1 MTWIKVRYFPWPV
14 DIKMLPLRFSLILM
28 VLALLSLG
36 QAQQVSRGQPSSD
49 GLGKVVFPNS
59 CSPTAQPG
67 LLKGIA
73 QLHSFQYAAA
83 ESAFTEVSK
92 SDPKCAMADW
102 GLAMSSY
109 RPLWD
114 GADEKALKKGRHFL
128 EQIQKDWPVSQRER
142 KYIDAIA
149 IIFSD
154 NRRLGDE
161 RIAAYSQAMAEV
173 AKHYPDD
180 GEAQAFYAL
189 SLLAL
194 PHDDTKLR
202 EQVIVILNKLM
213 VAQPEHP
220 GAVHYLIHAADTSE
234 LAPQGLE
241 AARRYARIAPDSSH
255 ALHMP
260 AHIFVRLGLWQES
273 VDSNL
278 AAAAAAA
285 EATKNHMGEP
295 QYQFHAMDFLDF
307 SYLQLG
313 EEAKAQQV
321 VEDLDKVTGASPG
334 WIKNLRVILTTRNM
348 LELHRWKD
356 SLAFAPQGDPFEFQ
370 LVYALRA
377 IAAARTGD
385 PRAAEENYKDLKN
398 ALKQKRGR
406 DTRLEDYRRQE
417 VEGWV
422 AFAKG
427 DTKKAVKLMRAAAD
441 KQEKADSGDFTVPA
455 REMLADLFMEL
466 HQPIQALGEYESV
479 LKVSPNR
486 FNDLYGA
493 AAAAQ
498 MAGDSAKTKS
508 YSSKLR
514 ENCPPAADR
523 QELQKNEDGRRRQQL
538 TGALFK
544 PVPRQLRFFINRTQ
558 SETRFIHQQ

>member
-1 MTWIKVRYFPWPV
+1 
-14 DIKMLPLRFSLILM
+14 MLPLRFALILV
-28 VLALLSLG
+28 VLVSVSPGRAE
-36 QAQQVSRGQPSSD
+36 QAAG

-59 CSPTAQPG
+59 CSASAQPAM
-67 LLKGIA
+67 LQGIA

-83 ESAFTEVSK
+83 TSAFTEVTHI
-92 SDPKCAMADW
+92 DPKCAVAYW

-114 GADEKALKKGRHFL
+114 GADQKALTKGRHFL
-128 EQIQKDWPVSQRER
+128 DQIQKDWPVSQREQE
-142 KYIDAIA
+142 YINAIA

-154 NRRLGDE
+154 NRRLGDD
-161 RIAAYSQAMAEV
+161 RIVAYSRAMADI
-173 AKHYPDD
+173 AKKYPDD

-194 PHDDTKLR
+194 PHDDTKIR
-202 EQVIVILNKLM
+202 EQVIAILNKLM
-213 VAQPEHP
+213 ASQPEHP

-241 AARRYARIAPDSSH
+241 AARRYAKIAPDSSH

-260 AHIFVRLGLWQES
+260 AHIFVRLGLWRES

-285 EATKNHMGEP
+285 EATRNHMGEA

-313 EEAKAQQV
+313 EEAKARQV
-321 VEDLDKVTGASPG
+321 VEDLTKVVGGSEG
-334 WIKNLRVILTTRNM
+334 WIRNLRVILTTRNL
-348 LELHRWKD
+348 LELHRWKEA
-356 SLAFAPQGDPFEFQ
+356 LALVPQGDTFEFQ
-370 LVYALRA
+370 LVYALHA

-385 PRAAEENYKDLKN
+385 AHAAEENYKNLKK
-398 ALKQKRGR
+398 AMKQKAGK
-406 DTRLEDYRRQE
+406 DHLEDYRRQE
-417 VEGWV
+417 VEAWV

-427 DTKKAVKLMRAAAD
+427 DSKKAVKLMRAAAARQD
-441 KQEKADSGDFTVPA
+441 KEDSGDFTVPA
-455 REMLADLFMEL
+455 REMLADVLMEL
-466 HQPIQALGEYESV
+466 HQPAQALGEYETV
-479 LKVSPNR
+479 LKMSPNR

-493 AAAAQ
+493 ASSAQ
-498 MAGDSAKTKS
+498 MAGESAKAKS
-508 YSSKLR
+508 YYSKLR

-523 QELQKNEDGRRRQQL
+523 EELQSIKMATAGSN
-538 TGALFK
+538 
-544 PVPRQLRFFINRTQ
+544 
-558 SETRFIHQQ
+558 

>member
-1 MTWIKVRYFPWPV
+1 MPDSIPNTRRAV
-14 DIKMLPLRFSLILM
+14 MLRHRSVLVLLVSLAIAPCL
-28 VLALLSLG
+28 
-36 QAQQVSRGQPSSD
+36 AQQPEGASSSE
-49 GLGKVVFPNS
+49 GLGKIHFPNS
-59 CSPTAQPG
+59 CAQAAQSPF
-67 LLKGIA
+67 LKGIA

-83 ESAFTEVSK
+83 EKAFT
-92 SDPKCAMADW
+92 DATHADHRCAMAYW

-114 GADEKALKKGRHFL
+114 GADQKAINKGRHFL
-128 EQIQKDWPVSQRER
+128 DQIQKDWPVSQREQE
-142 KYIDAIA
+142 YMNAIA

-154 NRRLGDE
+154 NRRSGDE
-161 RIAAYSQAMAEV
+161 RIAAYSRAMAEI

-194 PHDDTKLR
+194 PHDDTKTR
-202 EQVIVILNKLM
+202 EQVIAILNKLM
-213 VAQPEHP
+213 AAQPEHP

-321 VEDLDKVTGASPG
+321 VEDLNKVSGGSEG
-334 WIKNLRVILTTRNM
+334 WIKNLRVILTTRNL

-356 SLAFAPQGDPFEFQ
+356 ALAFAPQGDPFEFQ
-370 LVYALRA
+370 LVYALRS
-377 IAAARTGD
+377 IAADRTAD
-385 PRAAEENYKDLKN
+385 RRAAEENYKDLKK
-398 ALKQKRGR
+398 AMKQKHGR

-417 VEGWV
+417 VEAWV
-422 AFAKG
+422 AFAKS
-427 DTKKAVKLMRAAAD
+427 DNKKALKLMRSAAD
-441 KQEKADSGDFTVPA
+441 KQDQEDTGDFTVPA
-455 REMLADLFMEL
+455 REMLADMLIEL
-466 HQPIQALGEYESV
+466 HQPAQALGEYESV
-479 LKVSPNR
+479 LKMSPNR

-493 AAAAQ
+493 AAAA
-498 MAGDSAKTKS
+498 
-508 YSSKLR
+508 
-514 ENCPPAADR
+514 
-523 QELQKNEDGRRRQQL
+523 
-538 TGALFK
+538 
-544 PVPRQLRFFINRTQ
+544 
-558 SETRFIHQQ
+558 

>member
-1 MTWIKVRYFPWPV
+1 MLLVRF
-14 DIKMLPLRFSLILM
+14 LLILM
-28 VLALLSLG
+28 VLTPFSLG
-36 QAQQVSRGQPSSD
+36 QPQQIAAGQASSE

-59 CSPTAQPG
+59 CSPATQPA

-83 ESAFTEVSK
+83 ESAFTEASH
-92 SDPKCAMADW
+92 SDPKCSMAFW

-114 GADEKALKKGRHFL
+114 GADQKALNKGRHFL
-128 EQIQKDWPVSQRER
+128 GEIQKDWPVSRRER
-142 KYIDAIA
+142 EYISAIR

-154 NRRLGDE
+154 NRRVGDE
-161 RIAAYSQAMAEV
+161 RLVAYSQAMAEI

-194 PHDDTKLR
+194 PHDDTKIR
-202 EQVIVILNKLM
+202 EQAIAILNKLI
-213 VAQPEHP
+213 AAEPEHP

-241 AARRYARIAPDSSH
+241 AARRYAKIAPDSSH

-321 VEDLDKVTGASPG
+321 VEDLNKVTGASEK
-334 WIKNLRVILTTRNM
+334 WIKNLRVILSTRNL
-348 LELHRWKD
+348 LELHRWKEA
-356 SLAFAPQGDPFEFQ
+356 LAFAPQGDPFEFQ
-370 LVYALRA
+370 LIYALRS

-385 PRAAEENYKDLKN
+385 PHAAEENYKDLKK
-398 ALKQKRGR
+398 AMKQKHGR

-417 VEGWV
+417 VEAWV

-427 DTKKAVKLMRAAAD
+427 DNKKAVKLMRSAAN
-441 KQEKADSGDFTVPA
+441 KQDQEDSGDFTVSA
-455 REMLADLFMEL
+455 REMLADMLMKM
-466 HQPIQALGEYESV
+466 HQPAPALAEYESV
-479 LKVSPNR
+479 LKISPNR

-493 AAAAQ
+493 ASAAQ
-498 MAGDSAKTKS
+498 KAGESAKAKS
-508 YSSKLR
+508 YYSKLR
-514 ENCPPAADR
+514 DNCPQNADR
-523 QELQKNEDGRRRQQL
+523 EELQKMKMAAAGN
-538 TGALFK
+538 
-544 PVPRQLRFFINRTQ
+544 N
-558 SETRFIHQQ
+558 

>member
-1 MTWIKVRYFPWPV
+1 
-14 DIKMLPLRFSLILM
+14 M
-28 VLALLSLG
+28 VLAPFSPCHAL
-36 QAQQVSRGQPSSD
+36 QEPANPSSAE
-49 GLGKVVFPNS
+49 GLGKVIFPNS
-59 CSPTAQPG
+59 CSAAAQSA
-67 LLKGIA
+67 LLQGIA

-83 ESAFTEVSK
+83 ESAFTEASH
-92 SDPKCAMADW
+92 SDPKCAMAFW

-114 GADEKALKKGRHFL
+114 GANEKAIKKGRHFL
-128 EQIQKDWPVSQRER
+128 DQIHKDWPISRREHE
-142 KYIDAIA
+142 YIDAIA

-154 NRRLGDE
+154 NRRAGDE
-161 RIAAYSQAMAEV
+161 HLAAYSRAMGEI

-194 PHDDTKLR
+194 PHDDTKIR
-202 EQVIVILNKLM
+202 EQAIAILNKLM
-213 VAQPEHP
+213 AAQPEHP
-220 GAVHYLIHAADTSE
+220 GAVHYLIHAADTAE

-241 AARRYARIAPDSSH
+241 AARRYAKIAPDSSH

-321 VEDLDKVTGASPG
+321 VEDLNKVTGASEG
-334 WIKNLRVILTTRNM
+334 WIKNLRVILTTRNL

-356 SLAFAPQGDPFEFQ
+356 ALAFAPQGDPFEFQ
-370 LVYALRA
+370 LVYALRS
-377 IAAARTGD
+377 IAAARTAD
-385 PRAAEENYKDLKN
+385 RRAAEENYKDLKK
-398 ALKQKRGR
+398 AMKQKRGR

-417 VEGWV
+417 VEAWV
-422 AFAKG
+422 AFAKS
-427 DTKKAVKLMRAAAD
+427 DNKKALKLMRSAAD
-441 KQEKADSGDFTVPA
+441 KQDQEDTGDFTVPA
-455 REMLADLFMEL
+455 REMLADMLIEL
-466 HQPIQALGEYESV
+466 HQPAQALGEYESV
-479 LKVSPNR
+479 LKMSPNR

-498 MAGDSAKTKS
+498 MAGESAKAKK
-508 YSSKLR
+508 YYSKLL
-514 ENCPPAADR
+514 EICPPVADR
-523 QELQKNEDGRRRQQL
+523 EELQKMKMAAAGSN
-538 TGALFK
+538 
-544 PVPRQLRFFINRTQ
+544 
-558 SETRFIHQQ
+558 

>member
-1 MTWIKVRYFPWPV
+1 V
-14 DIKMLPLRFSLILM
+14 
-28 VLALLSLG
+28 
-36 QAQQVSRGQPSSD
+36 
-49 GLGKVVFPNS
+49 
-59 CSPTAQPG
+59 
-67 LLKGIA
+67 KGIA

-83 ESAFTEVSK
+83 ESAFNEVTRADSR
-92 SDPKCAMADW
+92 CAMAYW

-114 GADEKALKKGRHFL
+114 GADQKALKKGRHFL
-128 EQIQKDWPVSQRER
+128 EQIQKGWPISRRER
-142 KYIDAIA
+142 EYIDAIA
-149 IIFSD
+149 IIFAD
-154 NRRLGDE
+154 NRSVGDR
-161 RIAAYSQAMAEV
+161 RITDYSRAMADI

-194 PHDDTKLR
+194 PHDDTKTH
-202 EQVIVILNKLM
+202 EQVIAILNKLM
-213 VAQPEHP
+213 TAQPEHP

-241 AARRYARIAPDSSH
+241 AARRYAKIAPDSSH

-321 VEDLDKVTGASPG
+321 VEDLNKVTGGSEG
-334 WIKNLRVILTTRNM
+334 WIKNLRVILTTRNL
-348 LELHRWKD
+348 LELHRWKEA
-356 SLAFAPQGDPFEFQ
+356 LAFAPQGDAFEFQ

-385 PRAAEENYKDLKN
+385 PHAAEENYKDLKK
-398 ALKQKRGR
+398 AMKQKRGR

-417 VEGWV
+417 AEAWL

-427 DTKKAVKLMRAAAD
+427 DNKKALKLMRGAAD
-441 KQEKADSGDFTVPA
+441 KQDQEDSGDFTVPA
-455 REMLADLFMEL
+455 REMLADLLMEL
-466 HQPIQALGEYESV
+466 HQPVQALAEYESV
-479 LKVSPNR
+479 LKISPNR
-486 FNDLYGA
+486 FNDLFGA
-493 AAAAQ
+493 GAAAQ
-498 MAGDSAKTKS
+498 MVGDPAKAKS
-508 YSSKLR
+508 YYSTLR
-514 ENCPPAADR
+514 ENCPPAGDR
-523 QELQKNEDGRRRQQL
+523 QELQTIKMAAAASN
-538 TGALFK
+538 
-544 PVPRQLRFFINRTQ
+544 
-558 SETRFIHQQ
+558 

>member
-1 MTWIKVRYFPWPV
+1 
-14 DIKMLPLRFSLILM
+14 MLPLRFSLILM
-28 VLALLSLG
+28 VLASLFPCH
-36 QAQQVSRGQPSSD
+36 AQQVSANAGTSG

-59 CSPTAQPG
+59 CSSAAQAV
-67 LLKGIA
+67 LVKGIA

-83 ESAFTEVSK
+83 ESAFTDATYADSR
-92 SDPKCAMADW
+92 CAMAYW
-102 GLAMSSY
+102 GLTMSSY

-114 GADEKALKKGRHFL
+114 GADQKALNKGRHFL
-128 EQIQKDWPVSQRER
+128 DQIQKDWPVSRRER
-142 KYIDAIA
+142 EYINAIA

-161 RIAAYSQAMAEV
+161 RIADYSRAMAEI

-194 PHDDTKLR
+194 PHDDTKTR
-202 EQVIVILNKLM
+202 EHVIAILNKLM
-213 VAQPEHP
+213 LSQPEHP
-220 GAVHYLIHAADTSE
+220 GAVHYLIHAADTAE

-241 AARRYARIAPDSSH
+241 AARRYAKIAPDSSH

-285 EATKNHMGEP
+285 EATKNHMGEA

-321 VEDLDKVTGASPG
+321 IDDLNKVTGASDS
-334 WIKNLRVILTTRNM
+334 WIKNLRVILSTRNL

-356 SLAFAPQGDPFEFQ
+356 ALAFTPQGDAFEFQ
-370 LVYALRA
+370 LVYALRS

-385 PRAAEENYKDLKN
+385 SHAAKENYKNLKK
-398 ALKQKRGR
+398 ALKQKAGK
-406 DTRLEDYRRQE
+406 DRLEDYRRQE
-417 VEGWV
+417 VEAWV
-422 AFAKG
+422 AFSKG
-427 DTKKAVKLMRAAAD
+427 DNKKAVKLMRSAAD
-441 KQEKADSGDFTVPA
+441 KQDKEDSGDFTVPA
-455 REMLADLFMEL
+455 REMLADLLMEL
-466 HQPIQALGEYESV
+466 HQPAQALSEYEAA
-479 LKVSPNR
+479 LKISPNR

-493 AAAAQ
+493 ATSAQ
-498 MAGDSAKTKS
+498 TAGDSSKAKT
-508 YSSKLR
+508 YYSKLR
-514 ENCPPAADR
+514 ENCPAKADR
-523 QELQKNEDGRRRQQL
+523 QELQKMKLAAAGSN
-538 TGALFK
+538 
-544 PVPRQLRFFINRTQ
+544 
-558 SETRFIHQQ
+558 